1 MKRSFQTRQTFID
14 PHLKVP
20 NLVSVMSLPLISA
33 FSLSLKPEQRRALA
47 AYQSHRRDAF
57 SLIQRPYLSK
67 AELSQFVLTTGETT
81 FFNFP
86 IAARNLP
93 SNGEWNWSQ
102 TRAQQEVVLPGT
114 SETVKFWK
122 VISRGEQ
129 SSPERSSPYKVWIFQ
144 VTSPLEAPF
153 SAVWCE
159 TGQEKRLSALNEAFA
174 SSNPSPEPHYQQYP
188 PLPPPTLYH
197 NPQDCWEESFL
208 EELNAILGP

>member
-1 MKRSFQTRQTFID
+1 MTRSFQTLQTFID

-20 NLVSVMSLPLISA
+20 DLVSVMSLISA

-93 SNGEWNWSQ
+93 SNGGWNWSQ
-102 TRAQQEVVLPGT
+102 TRAQQEVVRH
-114 SETVKFWK
+114 V
-122 VISRGEQ
+122 
-129 SSPERSSPYKVWIFQ
+129 
-144 VTSPLEAPF
+144 
-153 SAVWCE
+153 
-159 TGQEKRLSALNEAFA
+159 
-174 SSNPSPEPHYQQYP
+174 
-188 PLPPPTLYH
+188 
-197 NPQDCWEESFL
+197 
-208 EELNAILGP
+208 